1 MANRDK
7 FEQLLEFIVNGEQKK
22 AEELFHSLVVAKS
35 REIYEGLYEQEL
47 ADVDLEETSDEDKE
61 DEEID
66 EAMDDDDDMSGNA
79 YEMGYNAAAL
89 HQRSKHSNP
98 FEGKDDQ
105 KAMEWEEGW
114 KEGAADT
121 GLDETNLSDQG
132 DVDIEEIGGDP
143 SDDMMNDI
151 EASDDEEGEEE
162 GEEGEEGG
170 VEDRVADLE
179 DALDELKAEFEKLM
193 GGDDMDSD
201 QRDMDMDADAD
212 KKEMFAP
219 AFEEEIEE
227 IDLTPAEQMREY
239 VEKIGDAYKGGKVA
253 SSSEASG
260 ANTKSI
266 VAKKNDMGG
275 TTANIA
281 KGGTGSEKGTAGG
294 LLNPSTKEDN
304 AGNIN
309 VPGGKG
315 ATKLSAVAKGHGAEK
330 KGAGE
335 DAQNK
340 KSIIGS
346 R

>member
-1 MANRDK
+1 MANRNK
-7 FEQLLEFIVNGEQKK
+7 FEELLEFIVNGEQKK
-22 AEELFHSLVVAKS
+22 AEELFHSLVVEKS

-47 ADVDLEETSDEDKE
+47 ADVDLEEASDEEDDEEMDEAAKHDDEE
-61 DEEID
+61 DEKMKEASYDD
-66 EAMDDDDDMSGNA
+66 EDEDMDESFG
-79 YEMGYNAAAL
+79 
-89 HQRSKHSNP
+89 
-98 FEGKDDQ
+98 
-105 KAMEWEEGW
+105 
-114 KEGAADT
+114 
-121 GLDETNLSDQG
+121 
-132 DVDIEEIGGDP
+132 IEEIGGDP

-151 EASDDEEGEEE
+151 ETGDEEESD
-162 GEEGEEGG
+162 EEGEEGG
-170 VEDRVADLE
+170 DVEDRVADLE

-201 QRDMDMDADAD
+201 EGDMDMDMDADD
-212 KKEMFAP
+212 EKKEMFAP

-304 AGNIN
+304 AGNVN

>member
-1 MANRDK
+1 MATRNK
-7 FEQLLEFIVNGEQKK
+7 FEELLEYIVNGEQKK
-22 AEELFHSLVVAKS
+22 ADELFHSLVVEKS
-35 REIYEGLYEQEL
+35 REIYEGLYEEEL
-47 ADVDLEETSDEDKE
+47 SDVDLEEASEEDDEDMEENADLDKVNDIAASLKSMSKSSSPKLPHVNDIPDDNPAAAMFKVDENEE
-61 DEEID
+61 DEEF
-66 EAMDDDDDMSGNA
+66 DM
-79 YEMGYNAAAL
+79 
-89 HQRSKHSNP
+89 
-98 FEGKDDQ
+98 
-105 KAMEWEEGW
+105 
-114 KEGAADT
+114 
-121 GLDETNLSDQG
+121 
-132 DVDIEEIGGDP
+132 EEIGGDP

-151 EASDDEEGEEE
+151 EDSEEDEGDEDGDDEPITKS
-162 GEEGEEGG
+162 
-170 VEDRVADLE
+170 DLE
-179 DALDELKAEFEKLM
+179 AALDDLKAEFERLM
-193 GGDDMDSD
+193 SGDSSDDSDMDN
-201 QRDMDMDADAD
+201 DMDMDTDD
-212 KKEMFAP
+212 EKKEMFAP

-227 IDLTPAEQMREY
+227 IDLSPAEQMREY

-260 ANTKSI
+260 ANTKSV

-294 LLNPSTKEDN
+294 LLNPSTKEEN
-304 AGNIN
+304 AGNVN

>member
-22 AEELFHSLVVAKS
+22 AEELFHSLVVEKS
-35 REIYEGLYEQEL
+35 REIYEGLYEEEL
-47 ADVDLEETSDEDKE
+47 ADIDLEEASDDE
-61 DEEID
+61 DEEMD
-66 EAMDDDDDMSGNA
+66 EAAKHDDEEDEKMDEAAQDDEDEDM
-79 YEMGYNAAAL
+79 
-89 HQRSKHSNP
+89 
-98 FEGKDDQ
+98 
-105 KAMEWEEGW
+105 
-114 KEGAADT
+114 
-121 GLDETNLSDQG
+121 DESFG
-132 DVDIEEIGGDP
+132 IEEIGGDP
-143 SDDMMNDI
+143 SDDMMSDI
-151 EASDDEEGEEE
+151 EASDEEEGEEE
-162 GEEGEEGG
+162 GEEGEKGG
-170 VEDRVADLE
+170 DVEDRVTDLE

-193 GGDDMDSD
+193 GGDDMGGDEG
-201 QRDMDMDADAD
+201 DMDMGADDD

-304 AGNIN
+304 AGNVN

>member
-1 MANRDK
+1 MANK
-7 FEQLLEFIVNGEQKK
+7 FEELLEYIVNGEQKK
-22 AEELFHSLVVAKS
+22 AEELFHSLVVEKS
-35 REIYEGLYEQEL
+35 RVIYENLYNEEL
-47 ADVDLEETSDEDKE
+47 ADVDLGEASDDDEEDMEEAAEKDDEEDEKMDEASGEDDEDM
-61 DEEID
+61 EE
-66 EAMDDDDDMSGNA
+66 SFG
-79 YEMGYNAAAL
+79 
-89 HQRSKHSNP
+89 
-98 FEGKDDQ
+98 
-105 KAMEWEEGW
+105 
-114 KEGAADT
+114 
-121 GLDETNLSDQG
+121 
-132 DVDIEEIGGDP
+132 IEEIGGDP
-143 SDDMMNDI
+143 ADDMMQDVEDSE
-151 EASDDEEGEEE
+151 EAGEEDE
-162 GEEGEEGG
+162 AGEEGEGD
-170 VEDRVADLE
+170 VENRVADLE

-193 GGDDMDSD
+193 GGEGDEAGDDMG
-201 QRDMDMDADAD
+201 MDMGDEEDKAD
-212 KKEMFAP
+212 EMFAP

-253 SSSEASG
+253 SSSEAGG

-304 AGNIN
+304 AGNVN
-309 VPGGKG
+309 VPGSKS
-315 ATKLSAVAKGHGAEK
+315 ATKMSAVAKGHGAEK